1 MSFNKY
7 TRSWL
12 SVTLLLLSFVLAAQ
26 SDQTGTI
33 QGQLVSS
40 ADGAIIDYASVA
52 LNREGGST
60 IDFQLTDET
69 GTFQFTNVPEGDYRL
84 LVTRLSFED
93 YKSEIISV
101 TAGGTFEVS
110 PKLTSQANT
119 LSVVEVTSSRP
130 VIAFSRGKMVVAVD
144 QLPSAASS
152 NSLEILNKVP
162 GISVRGKSITLN
174 GFGNVSVLINGRKR
188 TMTASQ
194 AATLLESIPADNI
207 RSIEVTSGKSV
218 SQDASGTGGEIN
230 IVTKRAMDQFFNL
243 SLNNRIRVD
252 RYLSNSHSAYINL
265 NQNRLR
271 INGGASFAR
280 NFSYGTS
287 VRAEKYTTSADEI
300 IGTGITNGTDNY
312 LSNLP
317 SANLSLE
324 YDLSER
330 NRVGATT
337 YAYFTNKKG
346 GSTDIN
352 NYSFTG
358 QEDQE
363 FLFNETQRLNDNL
376 SSADI
381 YFERD
386 LDTLKSSFKTSLSY
400 LTGYSQE
407 QLDFERRDPPTVS
420 AAEAGVVR
428 ADLPLNGGQ
437 FSFRADLEK
446 NLSESSQFSLGI
458 KVSDGEIRNFATY
471 DTISFQPPRRNLGL
485 SDSLSYREQV
495 YAAYA
500 SFAKDV
506 GAFSIKGGARIEST
520 RASARSFKVNETSS
534 QAYTNLF
541 PNLSINYNA
550 GANYKFSLNY
560 SSSIT
565 RPNYLQLNPYVR
577 YLDAYTYTTG
587 NNQLL
592 PQIDHRVTFNT
603 RLFRML
609 HLNFG
614 YIHGSNYV
622 GNVRRLE
629 ADGRTTKI
637 TTANAFDVRAAYGQ
651 AIIYYRLGQDGRLSG
666 QFTSLIIPLT
676 YHAIGDAED
685 QAAFTGSD
693 TKVSFSASTQFKVTK
708 RFSIDADYFFSR
720 GRLTFQQETANR
732 WELNAGARY
741 KLPGDAF
748 TVSAR
753 VSDIFNTDNAAGN
766 RFFTNYSAT
775 YGSDF
780 NTRRLTIA
788 VNYRLGKLKKNYQQG
803 PTGVVGR
810 YKD

>member
-12 SVTLLLLSFVLAAQ
+12 SATLLLLSIALAAQ
-26 SDQTGTI
+26 VDQTGTI
-33 QGQLVSS
+33 QGKLVSS
-40 ADGAIIDYASVA
+40 TDGAIIDYASVA

-60 IDFQLTDET
+60 VDFQLTDET
-69 GTFQFTNVPEGDYRL
+69 GTFRFTDVAEGDYRL
-84 LVTRLSFED
+84 LVTRLSYED
-93 YKSEIISV
+93 YQSEIINV
-101 TAGGTFEVS
+101 TAGGTYEVT
-110 PKLTSQANT
+110 PELTSQANN
-119 LSVVEVTSSRP
+119 LSVVEVTSTRP
-130 VIAFSRGKMVVAVD
+130 VIVFSRGKMVVAVD

-162 GISVRGKSITLN
+162 GVAVRGKEITLN
-174 GFGNVSVLINGRKR
+174 GFGSVNVLINGRKR
-188 TMTASQ
+188 TMTAAQ

-230 IVTKRAMDQFFNL
+230 IVTKKAIDQFFNL

-252 RYLSNSHSAYINL
+252 RYVSNSHSAYINL
-265 NQNRLR
+265 NQHRLR
-271 INGGASFAR
+271 FNGGASFAR

-287 VRAEKYTTSADEI
+287 VRAEKYTTSTDEI
-300 IGTGITNGTDNY
+300 IGTGITDGTTNY

-317 SANLSLE
+317 SANLSVE
-324 YDLSER
+324 YDLNER
-330 NRVGATT
+330 QRVGATA

-346 GSTDIN
+346 GSTDLN
-352 NYSFTG
+352 NYNFTG
-358 QEDQE
+358 QEEQV
-363 FLFNETQRLNDNL
+363 FLFNETQRLSDNL

-381 YFERD
+381 YFDRD
-386 LDTLKSSFKTSLSY
+386 LDTLGSSFKTSLSY

-407 QLDFERRDPPTVS
+407 QLDFERREPPTIS
-420 AAEAGVVR
+420 GQEAGIVR

-437 FSFRADLEK
+437 YSFRADLEK
-446 NLSESSQFSLGI
+446 NLSVNTQFSLGV
-458 KVSDGEIRNFATY
+458 KVSDGEIKNFATY

-500 SFAKDV
+500 AFAQDI
-506 GAFSIKGGARIEST
+506 GSLSISGGARLEHT
-520 RASARSFKVNETSS
+520 RANARSYKVDETST

-541 PNLSINYNA
+541 PNLSINYDA
-550 GANYKFSLNY
+550 GSNYKFSLNY

-577 YLDAYTYTTG
+577 YLDAYTFTTG
-587 NNQLL
+587 NNKLL

-622 GNVRRLE
+622 GSVRRLE
-629 ADGRTTKI
+629 PDGRTTKI
-637 TTANAFDVRAAYGQ
+637 TTANAFDVRAGYAQ
-651 AIIYYRLGQDGRLSG
+651 AIIYYSLGQDSRLSG
-666 QFTSLIIPLT
+666 QLTSLVIPLT
-676 YHAIGDAED
+676 YLAIGDAED

-693 TKVSFSASTQFKVTK
+693 TKLSFSASTQFKVTK
-708 RFSIDADYFFSR
+708 RFSLDADYFFTR

-732 WELNAGARY
+732 WELNAGMTY

-753 VSDIFNTDNAAGN
+753 VSDIFNTDNAAGS

-780 NTRRLTIA
+780 NTRRLTIGL
-788 VNYRLGKLKKNYQQG
+788 NYRLGKLQKNYQQG
-803 PTGVVGR
+803 PTGDVGR
-810 YKD
+810 FKE